1 MTSIATAVSTI
12 NVPFHGA
19 ELYVVNHNG
28 EPYTPMKPIVEG
40 MGMDWAS
47 QFTKMKQR
55 FKTCI
60 VKITMQLPGD
70 EQRREIICLA
80 LRKLAGWLQTISP
93 NKVRPEI
100 RDKVIQYQEECDDV
114 LYEYWTK
121 GHVINPRKAKK
132 ALPGKITTEQQEAI
146 KQLVMSRGQSLPKEK
161 QAKAMITMWSSLKS
175 HFGCSYKEIDEDQ
188 FAEAL
193 SLVARV
199 PLEGEH
205 LPAGSASENDE
216 VAVKMLDA
224 LREAIK
230 TQTKCYG
237 YPLKPGYRSLIHS
250 PSGVLGLTE
259 NSLLMNLL
267 NQLQEDGHD
276 VSGAAAELT
285 TMFCYIVGV
294 SKCLRDIQTHAEYIN
309 DKAGF
314 F

>member
-1 MTSIATAVSTI
+1 MSIATAVSTI

-55 FKTCI
+55 FKTSI

-175 HFGCSYKEIDEDQ
+175 HFGCSYKEISEEQ
-188 FAEAL
+188 FTEAL
-193 SLVARV
+193 SLAARV
-199 PLEGEH
+199 PLEGEFIGKSKH
-205 LPAGSASENDE
+205 NEMSCFDWRINVHNLNSACIH
-216 VAVKMLDA
+216 LDA
-224 LREAIK
+224 MYRIWRDEMEPALRLLGSPVATRFCGRIAD
-230 TQTKCYG
+230 CYAVTANV
-237 YPLKPGYRSLIHS
+237 KR
-250 PSGVLGLTE
+250 
-259 NSLLMNLL
+259 NLEDAAGMKD
-267 NQLQEDGHD
+267 LQP
-276 VSGAAAELT
+276 
-285 TMFCYIVGV
+285 F
-294 SKCLRDIQTHAEYIN
+294 
-309 DKAGF
+309 
-314 F
+314 

>member
-294 SKCLRDIQTHAEYIN
+294 NKCLRDIQTHAEYIN

>member
-1 MTSIATAVSTI
+1 MKSIATAVSTI

-47 QFTKMKQR
+47 QFTKIKQR
-55 FKTCI
+55 FKTSI

-70 EQRREIICLA
+70 EQCREIICLA

-121 GHVINPRKAKK
+121 GHVVNPRKAKK

-175 HFGCSYKEIDEDQ
+175 HFGCSYKEISEEQ
-188 FAEAL
+188 FTEAL
-193 SLVARV
+193 SLAARV
-199 PLEGEH
+199 PLEGE
-205 LPAGSASENDE
+205 LIGKQEKKANELSA
-216 VAVKMLDA
+216 K
-224 LREAIK
+224 EA
-230 TQTKCYG
+230 
-237 YPLKPGYRSLIHS
+237 
-250 PSGVLGLTE
+250 
-259 NSLLMNLL
+259 NSLVWLWDYANRSQALFRELYPALKQIQSNYSGRCHDCGYEFSRIIDIARDVLINHTRDVDINEPDGPTNLSAWMRL
-267 NQLQEDGHD
+267 KNK
-276 VSGAAAELT
+276 ELPPSVHN
-285 TMFCYIVGV
+285 Y
-294 SKCLRDIQTHAEYIN
+294 
-309 DKAGF
+309 
-314 F
+314 